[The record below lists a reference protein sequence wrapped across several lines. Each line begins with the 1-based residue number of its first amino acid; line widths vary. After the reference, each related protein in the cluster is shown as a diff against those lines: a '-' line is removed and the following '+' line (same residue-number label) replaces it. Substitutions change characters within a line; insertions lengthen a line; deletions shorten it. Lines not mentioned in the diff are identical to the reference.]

1 MRYVVPFFE
10 KVAITGKVSF
20 VAVVLVR
27 RLISTELL
35 VLNRFD
41 AGVSDQP
48 LLLEVRTNPALF
60 REGFQSFLVGS
71 CLTLFSGL
79 LRDRPKKLGEA
90 SCQKTSFVSF
100 RLFLLQNIQTI
111 ADNLG
116 FVDELNDKTN
126 EY

>member
-27 RLISTELL
+27 RLIRTELL

-48 LLLEVRTNPALF
+48 LLLEVRINPALF

-79 LRDRPKKLGEA
+79 LRARLSELEEV
-90 SCQKTSFVSF
+90 SCQKISFVSF

-111 ADNLG
+111 AHDLG
-116 FVDELNDKTN
+116 FISELNDKTN